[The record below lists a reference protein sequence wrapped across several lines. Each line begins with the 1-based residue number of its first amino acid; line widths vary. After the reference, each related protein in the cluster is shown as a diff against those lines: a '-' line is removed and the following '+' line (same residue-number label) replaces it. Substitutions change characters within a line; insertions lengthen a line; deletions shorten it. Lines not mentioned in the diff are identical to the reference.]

1 MVTTA
6 RMLFDTSALTK
17 RYSAEAGHER
27 VLALFSQASS
37 LYVATHCQAEVASA
51 LLRRRRAGVLS
62 MPDFDRTWSMACQ
75 DIADMERV
83 NVDAHVERFAFAAM
97 EQAPLRA
104 ADALHIG
111 SALSARVD
119 LFVTCDRQQAEA
131 ARKLGLHTE
140 YVPGNP
146 GSRKETS

>member
-1 MVTTA
+1 MVSAA

-17 RYSAEAGHER
+17 RYSAETGHDQ
-27 VLALFSQASS
+27 VLALFSRASS
-37 LYVATHCQAEVASA
+37 LFVAAHCRAEVASA
-51 LLRRRRAGVLS
+51 LLRRRREGILS
-62 MPDFDRTWSMACQ
+62 TTDFDRTWSMACE

-97 EQAPLRA
+97 EQTPLRA

-119 LFVTCDRQQAEA
+119 LFVTCDPQQAEA
-131 ARKLGLHTE
+131 ARRLGLQTE
-140 YVPGNP
+140 YVPGN
-146 GSRKETS
+146 RKEIL